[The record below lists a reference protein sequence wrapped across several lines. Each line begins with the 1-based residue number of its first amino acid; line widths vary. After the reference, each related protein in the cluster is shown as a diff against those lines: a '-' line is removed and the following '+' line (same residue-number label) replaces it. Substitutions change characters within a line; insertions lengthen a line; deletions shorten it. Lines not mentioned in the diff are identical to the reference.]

1 MSFEPRTLQPPASV
15 GACLAALAIEDAVG
29 ILHGGAGCDMKL
41 HTLLHPHDPSGQ
53 VHTRVQCTKLRDAD
67 LVIDPSARL
76 ASMVRAMAERL
87 GSRLAIVT
95 SAGFVEASGL
105 DHARLEAE
113 LNQRTGIE
121 CVYVYAPD
129 TEGDLFDGYSK
140 ALAAL
145 AARFGQGGR
154 SGAPVGGRVN
164 VLGYL
169 PDRPLPEHG
178 ANLAELGAL
187 LGGLGLTANTTFL
200 DGSPAERLRGVA
212 DAELSIALP
221 WGREAAHGLHE
232 AHGIPWVDAGLPI
245 GLDATRSFLMR
256 VGEAVG
262 VAPRARALAD
272 AGERRVLAA
281 VRSAAEPL
289 HGRRVA
295 LFADGPRLKGLLGLC
310 RDLRMVPVVAG
321 VLDGR
326 VEAIDGHG
334 CDPLEI
340 LDGPGHPA
348 EADWMKRA
356 AADRSVDLVVG
367 PWPEVSL
374 ARRAGLAG
382 LEFGFPCRD
391 WRPLWAVPT
400 VGYAG
405 VLATASRMVE
415 AAGRSHPRSDP
426 C

>member
-1 MSFEPRTLQPPASV
+1 MSFEPRTLQAPASV

-41 HTLLHPHDPSGQ
+41 HTLIHPHDPSGQ

-67 LVIDPSARL
+67 LVVDPAARL

-105 DHARLEAE
+105 DHGRLEAE

-129 TEGDLFDGYSK
+129 TGGDLFDGYSH

-145 AARFGQGGR
+145 AARFGGGGR
-154 SGAPVGGRVN
+154 TGVPTGGRVN
-164 VLGYL
+164 LLGYL
-169 PDRPLPEHG
+169 PDRPLPEHR

-187 LGGLGLTANTTFL
+187 LGGLGLTVNATLL

-212 DAELSIALP
+212 DADLSVALP
-221 WGREAAHGLHE
+221 WGVEVARGLRD

-245 GLDATRSFLMR
+245 GLDATRSFLAR
-256 VGEAVG
+256 VGEAAG
-262 VAPRARALAD
+262 VEAKAAALAD
-272 AGERRVLAA
+272 EGERRVLGA

-289 HGRRVA
+289 QGRRVA

-310 RDLRMVPVVAG
+310 RDLRMVPVAAG

-326 VEAIDGHG
+326 VAALDGHG
-334 CDPLEI
+334 FERLEI
-340 LDGPGHPA
+340 LDDPGQPT
-348 EADWMKRA
+348 EAAWLERA
-356 AADRSVDLVVG
+356 AAERAVDLVVG
-367 PWPEVSL
+367 PWPEVSM

-405 VLATASRMVE
+405 ALATASRMVE
-415 AAGRSHPRSDP
+415 AVGRSRA
-426 C
+426 